1 MLQKIVLCLATL
13 FTLCG
18 CGEDSDTTRS
28 NDFIPL
34 TSIDISS
41 EYPQIANLTVNQFTA
56 TGNFSDVYDT
66 EITAEV
72 VWTSSDE
79 TILVISNDSD
89 TAGLATA
96 LDSGEVTVTATSTSE
111 GLSATYDFEVTDAVL
126 STLTISPLL
135 PSVAAGYTRQF
146 SASGTFDDNTTQN
159 ISSVV
164 DWTSS
169 DETVVTIDSSGLA
182 TAISSGT
189 ATISANFSGESAS
202 TEFTVTDAVFASLKV
217 TPSDLERPAGLVLQ
231 YTATATMS
239 DGTSEDV
246 TEDSYWESSS
256 ESVATVSN
264 DSGSAGEVETLD
276 DGDTTITATYNDEEA
291 TADLEVNSETLD
303 SLEISPEDD
312 TIDVYDTLQFTAI
325 GIYSDDSEYDLTDQ
339 VTWDSDDDEIA
350 TISNTEGNEG
360 LAKAYSDGEVEISA
374 SFDGITETTTLTVE
388 E

>member
-72 VWTSSDE
+72 VWSSSDE

>member
-72 VWTSSDE
+72 VWSSSDE

-189 ATISANFSGESAS
+189 ATISADFSGESAS